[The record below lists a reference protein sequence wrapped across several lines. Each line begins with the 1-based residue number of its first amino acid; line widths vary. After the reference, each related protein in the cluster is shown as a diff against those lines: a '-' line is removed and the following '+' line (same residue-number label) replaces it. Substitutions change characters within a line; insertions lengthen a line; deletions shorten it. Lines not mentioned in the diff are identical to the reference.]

1 MSVQYEQAEGV
12 DLLDKFKADH
22 VKKLALE
29 QAEENANDSEH
40 VERVNDALRAVRRGV
55 RNPVDMEELRR
66 KLLG

>member
-29 QAEENANDSEH
+29 QAEENANDPEH
-40 VERVNDALRAVRRGV
+40 IERVNEALGAVRRGD
-55 RNPVDMEELRR
+55 RNPVDVGELRR